1 MLEIVSQSLVD
12 NETNYLVVFKD
23 TTTNKQCSILI
34 PKYIGNVSYTDFIW
48 DVVDSVG
55 LNLVT
60 NGHYI

>member
-1 MLEIVSQSLVD
+1 MLEIVTQSLVD

-23 TTTNKQCSILI
+23 TTCGKQCSVLI
-34 PKYIGNVSYTDFIW
+34 PKYTGDIPCTDFVW